1 MINFF
6 RKIRQQLFTENKIT
20 QYLIYAIGEIFL
32 VVVGILIALQVN
44 NYNEQLKSDRKERKY
59 LVSMKNELLNNLEIV
74 KSETEGLRKSITAQK
89 QLMSLI
95 NSEKDTVRESGLS
108 KILAISFSKVFELNY
123 QEGTFKELLYS
134 GGLIA
139 INNDSIKNEVTSWEG
154 RMISLRKQER
164 GVYDAREKIT
174 DYLMDK
180 GVFKNMMD
188 DIGASTHYEMKKS
201 IRRKNSK
208 PFLKTQKFENIL
220 SYHIALSE
228 SLKSFY
234 SKLEKD
240 INNLLRIMKT
250 AS

>member
-6 RKIRQQLFTENKIT
+6 RKIRQQLFAENKIT

-44 NYNEQLKSDRKERKY
+44 NYNEQLKSDRKESKY
-59 LVSMKNELLNNLEIV
+59 LISMKNELLNNLEIV

-95 NSEKDTVRESGLS
+95 NSEKDTISEPGLS

-154 RMISLRKQER
+154 RMTSLRKQER

-180 GVFKNMMD
+180 GVFKSMMD